1 MNVFVFPG
9 QGAQF
14 AGMGVADED
23 FIELRSRDE
32 VREIFKAIKI
42 DLEDYEFNLICE
54 RAEVAYKFKASK
66 GNGTLTVESFRQAYN
81 EYDNAKVMGQEQE
94 FMLKK

>member
-1 MNVFVFPG
+1 M
-9 QGAQF
+9 
-14 AGMGVADED
+14 
-23 FIELRSRDE
+23 
-32 VREIFKAIKI
+32 

-81 EYDNAKVMGQEQE
+81 EYDNARVAGNTSWWKRSKVPVKIIKRVSASMFDGE
-94 FMLKK
+94 